1 MPDVLLQAG
10 AASGSVIMTAHR
22 FIARGIRRIRARLRA
37 LIDQIDLSNF
47 PGSCCG

>member
-1 MPDVLLQAG
+1 MK
-10 AASGSVIMTAHR
+10 IRR
-22 FIARGIRRIRARLRA
+22 FVATRIRRIRARLKV